1 MGHHH
6 HALAPGERPFPL
18 LPLVGAASLVIVSLL
33 SVAWLQ
39 WFGKPSLPPAPPP
52 QVVAERNLAFE
63 DTAEGAVV
71 VRDADSGV
79 LVAEFPAGE
88 QGFIRSTLRGL
99 ARTRRSHGAGA
110 EVPFRLERRANG
122 QLLLIDPVT
131 DQAIDL
137 WAFGH
142 ANAEVFFD
150 FLPTGFTEPQAAA
163 SGTNTVAQEA
173 TRRETP

>member
-18 LPLVGAASLVIVSLL
+18 LPLLGAGSLVIVSLV

-39 WFGKPSLPPAPPP
+39 WFGKPALPSAPPP
-52 QVVAERNLAFE
+52 MIVAERNLVFE
-63 DTAEGAVV
+63 DTTAGAVL
-71 VRDADSGV
+71 VRDADSGA
-79 LVAEFPAGE
+79 LIAEFPAGE

-110 EVPFRLERRANG
+110 DVPFRLERRANG

-142 ANAEVFFD
+142 ANAEVFFE
-150 FLPTGFTEPQAAA
+150 FMPAVSTEPNVAIGGA
-163 SGTNTVAQEA
+163 NTVAQEA